1 MYVKFM
7 MRTTNI
13 IERGRCMLKKKKTG
27 LVLGLFI
34 LLSMMIFVGLFR
46 SVIPVFPDHSL
57 SMIVGVLAYLSL
69 SFIVL
74 TSEWKQKIAT
84 AFAGVTGAVMIGFH
98 LMAEMSLIAAIRF
111 PAMTNPFG
119 YAALAAFITALVMKV
134 LSRIDQWSRIRQ
146 YVHGVLTIGV
156 GFVYW
161 HVASIGI
168 VATTWLFIVPFTAI
182 LVWTLYHFVS
192 VIILNRKK
200 SALLSPEDTQV

>member
-1 MYVKFM
+1 
-7 MRTTNI
+7 
-13 IERGRCMLKKKKTG
+13 MLKKKKTSF
-27 LVLGLFI
+27 VMGLFA
-34 LLSMMIFVGLFR
+34 LLTLTMFVGLFR
-46 SVIPVFPDHSL
+46 FVVPVFPDHSL

-69 SFIVL
+69 SFIIL
-74 TSEWKQKIAT
+74 TSEWKRKFAT

-98 LMAEMSLIAAIRF
+98 LIAEMSLIAAIRF

-119 YAALAAFITALVMKV
+119 YAALAAFITALIMNA

-168 VATTWLFIVPFTAI
+168 VATTWLFMIPFTVI

-192 VIILNRKK
+192 VIILNKK
-200 SALLSPEDTQV
+200 RFALLSAEDSSH